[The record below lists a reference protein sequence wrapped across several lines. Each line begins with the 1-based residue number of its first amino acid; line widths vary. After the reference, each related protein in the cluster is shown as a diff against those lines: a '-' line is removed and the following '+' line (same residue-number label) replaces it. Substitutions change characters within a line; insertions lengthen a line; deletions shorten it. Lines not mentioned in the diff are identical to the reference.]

1 MAYNRLDTKYFAGQT
16 WDEDAIAQID
26 DSFESLWNYV
36 TPQMYGAVADGVT
49 DDTAAVQAA
58 LDSGKNVYFPEGRY
72 KVTETLNAFQ
82 PCKISMSKPYPC
94 IWKSGGTGD
103 MPQTP
108 EQYTMGSRIESY
120 VTGDDSIG
128 FLCGDSVQ
136 IDGLYVRG
144 MPGFSGTIF
153 KFDGN
158 YGTRTYPS
166 QVRLKHIKVDTYGI
180 EVVPQ
185 CMFDFH
191 PVQAYFV
198 LVDDIQIGG
207 ARNRQNCH
215 YGFKMQLEGWTNS
228 TFLSNICID
237 TCTEYSFFMQGE
249 QGCANFAIDNL
260 IIQTFPKASY
270 DKVTHKDI
278 FTIKD
283 MGFVTLTNCWI
294 WDLHAATYE
303 QVINLENAQ
312 IRCNSGCHEEF
323 QFHDKTLV
331 NSINEQLDIA
341 EAQGRLSGKGLV
353 SVEQTTVGAVN
364 EDNNLRF
371 TLADGSEI
379 DCPFKIGAATLEE
392 VSTGFTYCNSTSVE
406 TDLQPEYTWSG
417 IDENG
422 LFKSTSALNT
432 TKSYPVIPGAT
443 TISMQDVLNNTAY
456 CHCAFFDAEG
466 NLVSRVMGEA
476 VSVRKTK
483 IIDIPDGAATFNLT
497 IQSGDTIGK
506 FVVAYT
512 TLGKPQAISSVFNG
526 DVYGKHA
533 GYYQAATGGLI
544 GSTGYTSSE
553 LIPVEGDYIAIC
565 ANARAPANGTNV
577 CYYDANKVFLGSLIN
592 DNGALGTYFT
602 TALLPKTT
610 KYIGLT
616 WMNNYTDGRIG
627 ITAIKLNSMAKGQ
640 VVRLQSPDGNTWQL
654 QITDDGTLSA
664 IKV

>member
-36 TPQMYGAVADGVT
+36 TPQMYGAVADGTT

-72 KVTETLNAFQ
+72 KVTSQLNAFQ
-82 PCKISMSKPYPC
+82 PCKISMAKPYPS

-120 VTGDDSIG
+120 VAGDDSIG

-158 YGTRTYPS
+158 FGTRTYPS

-191 PVQAYFV
+191 PVHAYFV

-249 QGCANFAIDNL
+249 EGCANFAIDNL
-260 IIQTFPKASY
+260 VIQTFPKASY
-270 DKVTHKDI
+270 DKVSHKHI

-303 QVINLENAQ
+303 QVVNLENAQ
-312 IRCNSGCHEEF
+312 IRCNNGCHQEF
-323 QFHDKTLV
+323 QFYDTTTTDA
-331 NSINEQLDIA
+331 INKQLDIA
-341 EAQGRLSGKGLV
+341 ESQGRLNSKGLV

-364 EDNNLRF
+364 EDNTLQF
-371 TLADGSEI
+371 TLTDGTQL
-379 DCPFKIGAATLEE
+379 DCNFKIGAAVLEE
-392 VSTGFTYCNSTSVE
+392 VSSAFTYCNGTSVE
-406 TDLQPEYTWSG
+406 TDLKPEYLQAG

-422 LFKSTSALNT
+422 LFKSTSALTT
-432 TKSYPVIPGAT
+432 TKSYPVIPNAT
-443 TISMQDVLNNTAY
+443 TISMQNILNNTAY
-456 CHCAFFDAEG
+456 CHCAFFDADG
-466 NLVSRVMGEA
+466 NLVQRIMGDA
-476 VSVRKTK
+476 VSVRITK
-483 IIDIPDGAATFNLT
+483 IIDIPEGAASFNLT
-497 IQSGDTIGK
+497 IQTQDTTGK
-506 FVVAYT
+506 FVISYK
-512 TLGKPQAISSVFNG
+512 TLGKPKLTSLTFNG
-526 DVYGKHA
+526 DVYGKYQ
-533 GYYQAATGGLI
+533 GYYQSSSGQLV
-544 GSTGYTSSE
+544 GSTGYTSSD
-553 LIPVEGDYIAIC
+553 LIPVDGDYIAVC
-565 ANARAPANGTNV
+565 TNTRSPANGANL
-577 CYYDANKVFLGSLIN
+577 CFYDANKIFLGALIN
-592 DNGALGTYFT
+592 DHGATGTYFT
-602 TALLPKTT
+602 NAVLPSTV
-610 KYIGLT
+610 KYIGMS
-616 WMNNYTDGRIG
+616 WMNNYTSGNIG
-627 ITAIKLNSMAKGQ
+627 LAAVKLNASAKGQ

-654 QITDDGTLSA
+654 QVTNDGTLSA